1 MGWQEIYH
9 SAEDKWYAMLDSLD
23 QKNIPVY
30 HVIDPI
36 DKVVPSLLVAGV
48 LLLGVLGLFILPLI
62 GIGGGSDVVLSF
74 TDTQGRAISG
84 LSADITIG
92 NESTTRVTNSVGKIV
107 LKGVNTGADILVQVD
122 DVQYQTLSTKEKVSE
137 RNQTLSFTLTPRR
150 VVPALLTFQFVDG
163 GNQSLSGKTLFVSLA
178 CASGAPLEQA
188 QYTITNGILTL
199 NTSEECGT
207 YVGTISG
214 NGIQTKDGVLFTS
227 ANAIIS
233 LSTLSTEK
241 GKAKIT
247 VRSADDDAVLENMD
261 VELISAQGN
270 SIQTITT
277 NSFGVA
283 IFNDVPVGDY
293 YASVN
298 DGAGE
303 YALSTT
309 GTFSLSA
316 NQTTPVDVSLSKQ
329 VQGTLR
335 ISVTAKTGNTWI
347 ANAIVKLI
355 RKSDNKLLASKTT
368 TTENT
373 PITLDVS
380 ERGPFLLT
388 ASHTD
393 YLSETKEI
401 PAVSGEQTVAFALE
415 KLTAQNSG
423 RIVVNVVDE
432 DNLNVD
438 NAHVMLY
445 DAASGFLYH
454 AANPAITDSNGNAKF
469 MGVPSGNYFAR
480 ATKYPAGP
488 SDSPAFQTDKSIAA
502 QTKLTLTIGQ
512 AAVQAIVKDVDG
524 NPVPFAT
531 VEFLTDGTDECLA
544 NKCAVQTDALGVV
557 SRSFKADRKVY
568 VRARA
573 AGFTTYSSASYQ
585 LYPAQTR
592 VIEVKLPKTILG
604 QTPRISF
611 VDVRDPVTNARATD
625 MKSGKTYLA
634 VFQLQVPSALQSLNG
649 GGIMLRV
656 GREELIENDILAI
669 TGINAPGAVVV
680 KGTSYQPGINFED
693 GDELNLTN
701 GNAKWA
707 TLRWNTMVPGVYEV
721 SALVRVSEEASNLD
735 ELPFYYRA
743 WVEDGSTYLRDPAD
757 VTLGTSQTSA
767 LKEGQ
772 YAESYQKIYFNGKS
786 IVCDDT
792 FCYSGESILN
802 EDDQLLVEE
811 SPYDLSIN
819 KRYTYS
825 FVLTSNATTVYQAP
839 KLRVFVSNDAV
850 VASQEVQLNDY
861 TVTRP
866 DGQELQGSNLSTYEI
881 PGGGEGN
888 GLDVG
893 RLEQFKTI
901 VGEFTFTA
909 KQNAATNVV
918 VQLINQG
925 EIVFEQVVPFSIA
938 SSKQILLSVD
948 PTTAAAFIPTTFNV
962 RVRDSEGFEIQDA
975 LVSLLKIDPNQIQQ
989 IIARQYTDITG
1000 RTTLNAPP
1008 SLPNTR
1014 FVIDAV
1020 KGGYAS
1026 DPVRIVVD
1034 ENVATFT
1041 PVQLTFNL
1049 PNSPNTEQFLPLDIT
1064 NQTQQGIIISRAT
1077 ITGDFQGLLSTG
1089 EMRNYVEQYQNTTSI
1104 SSLDTETIQVKASTS
1119 ASVSLVAN
1127 KTLKGD
1133 LVLTFKNT
1141 QSNQEW
1147 VQLVPLQINVR
1158 VIGDCDEEAIQLS
1171 GTPAS
1176 GTLAT
1181 TAFDNRSQTPF
1192 QISNICTVEGQPYQM
1207 RNLKAKVVW
1216 KSNPIGNAELAV
1228 TDIEGSEQAQ
1238 EVLRSSTY
1246 TTLFD
1251 TFKSA
1256 EESTYESILTFTPFP
1271 QNIGQTADF
1280 TVTIAGEIG
1289 SGTNARTVAKSFDV
1303 KIKVTNLETCV
1314 TFNPEPEEEIV
1325 LKSDEDD
1332 VEFEIDTSAC
1342 GNVPVDIFFCTGS
1355 NNSNCSGGAPE
1366 GRLFLSQYSIN
1377 NLSGTKTIK
1386 INRQG
1391 GTLPGSYDLTVD
1403 ASVPGVSPYRIASLN
1418 VKVESDSS
1426 YAFEMEKSDF
1436 TLYQK
1441 NAKDATTIINSL
1453 VTEKVS
1459 VKADECDWGKAA
1471 DHLTNGD
1478 YATAVGV
1485 GAGVYLATAYYA
1497 ASVAGTVV
1505 VASATGTA
1513 TLTGWA
1519 AVSDGCIPC
1528 IVVAV
1533 VAVIVYLVIE
1543 EANQCTDDITAF
1555 LPDYI
1560 INLAGGA
1567 NLSKLPPDA
1576 INILLSNNAS
1586 THVKGEWNTTSSNY
1600 TVVDAQNYVMTQTV
1614 GAVFTNMT
1622 GYTNPNPLFAV
1633 ATLRATEHIHGDEGH
1648 GGNAKVECN
1657 DSTFGMFRVGPGS
1670 EQGSCSP
1677 AYNKVREEKFHVK
1690 FRTQDVNQTLPKLN
1704 FDSVACVSGTTLGAT
1719 GNGSVPQVAFNWS
1732 WSDTT
1737 GIPMYAC
1744 DASNPNAI
1752 YCDATQLNIDI
1763 MKRIKALDDFL
1774 AANQYTFDCPTNPA
1788 AQPDNAQFPA
1798 QQTMQSGF
1806 IGLIASGYDFQTPTS
1821 ILYNGK
1827 IENKTITP
1835 QNGTLTIEMTPLT
1848 GTDTSIKTC
1857 TANTSVPAG
1866 GTSDVSCTISNLPAQ
1881 KYSTR
1886 WTLTSNTTTSIS
1898 FSQLTVPFDIESY
1911 GQVSKGTCE
1920 DLLKTTAILNGVPG
1934 INMWID
1940 AGDPRFA
1947 ENVNDT
1953 SVTYTPAVPNVQV
1966 LNQLMHFDAYLIR
1979 DGYSKDFE
1987 NDFRDYYS
1995 TQAFADAPVWF
2006 KGTPTSPGLNRFY
2019 GDDDALVFSNKYF
2032 NDTTLPNAGKYR
2044 VDISVFFGDDWRLL
2058 DANGS
2063 LNSTIGV
2070 DFYHIKNPV
2079 PNSPFYRLPFNGQV
2093 GLVGTQYNRVG
2104 YGLEFINETNPIKVN
2119 DSLVKTFSGEE
2130 SSAIAQANVEYENDL
2145 RVMNSVPSTRGNIL
2159 EITASSGN
2167 APARIVF
2174 TPSLATPTVLKVTKT
2189 AGTQPFS
2196 AFYHIAENGSPIE
2209 TGSALTYWEGA
2220 GTCYDFTSVPVY
2232 ERFNYSPDRAANNT
2246 DRLNAWQYAY
2256 GVDWPFARQGGD
2268 EYLRTIFYTPA
2279 QGSYSIVSE
2288 TDYAKFFT
2296 ANAASPSTSQSLDGV
2311 STMPYN
2317 NASTVMDS
2325 LQDVFDLVSDGKIC
2339 VTDSGNKA
2347 RFYWNPETVYKQTS
2361 QTSISAFTN
2370 GLVAGQTCVGPPVN
2384 G

>member
-9 SAEDKWYAMLDSLD
+9 SAEDKWYALLDSLD

-36 DKVVPSLLVAGV
+36 DKVVPSLLVASIF
-48 LLLGVLGLFILPLI
+48 LLAILGLFILPLI

-84 LSADITIG
+84 LSVGITIG
-92 NESTTRVTNSVGKIV
+92 NESTARVTNSVGKIV
-107 LKGVNTGADILVQVD
+107 LKGVSTGTEIMIDVE

-137 RNQTLSFTLTPRR
+137 RNQTLTFTLTPRR
-150 VVPALLTFQFVDG
+150 VVPAQLTFQFVDG

-178 CASGAPLEQA
+178 CANGATPEQA
-188 QYTITNGILTL
+188 QHTVTNGILIL
-199 NTSEECGT
+199 NTDEECGT

-261 VELISAQGN
+261 VELISAQGT

-283 IFNDVPVGDY
+283 IFNDIPVGEY
-293 YASVN
+293 YASVS

-303 YALSTT
+303 YALTTT

-316 NQTTPVDVSLSKQ
+316 NQTTPVDVSLGKQ

-335 ISVTAKTGNTWI
+335 ISVTSKTGNAWI
-347 ANAIVKLI
+347 ANAVVKLI

-373 PITLDVS
+373 PIALDVS

-388 ASHTD
+388 ASHAD

-401 PAVSGEQTVAFALE
+401 ASVLGEQTVAFALE

-438 NAHVMLY
+438 NAQVMLY

-469 MGVPSGNYFAR
+469 TGVPSGNYFAR

-512 AAVQAIVKDVDG
+512 AAVQATVKDVDG
-524 NPVPFAT
+524 RPIPFAT

-611 VDVRDPVTNARATD
+611 VDVRDPVTGTRATD

-634 VFQLQVPSALQSLNG
+634 VFQLQVPSALQSLEG

-680 KGTSYQPGINFED
+680 KGTTYQPGIDFED

-701 GNAKWA
+701 GNAKWT
-707 TLRWNTMVPGVYEV
+707 TLRWNTMEPGVYEV

-839 KLRVFVSNDAV
+839 KLRVFVANDAV
-850 VASQEVQLNDY
+850 VPSQEVQLNDY
-861 TVTRP
+861 IVTRP
-866 DGQELQGSNLSTYEI
+866 DGQDLVGSNLSTYEI
-881 PGGGEGN
+881 PGNGEGN

-925 EIVFEQVVPFSIA
+925 EIVFEQVVPLTIA

-989 IIARQYTDITG
+989 IIARQYTDVTG

-1034 ENVATFT
+1034 ENVASFT

-1147 VQLVPLQINVR
+1147 VQLVPLHVNLR
-1158 VIGDCDEEAIQLS
+1158 VIGDCDADAIQLS

-1192 QISNICTVEGQPYQM
+1192 QISNICTVDGQPYQM

-1228 TDIEGSEQAQ
+1228 TDIEGSQQAQ

-1280 TVTIAGEIG
+1280 TVFIAGEIG
-1289 SGTNARTVAKSFDV
+1289 SGSNVRTVDKTFDV

-1314 TFNPEPEEEIV
+1314 TFDPEPEEEIV
-1325 LKSDEDD
+1325 LERDEDD

-1403 ASVPGVSPYRIASLN
+1403 ASVPGVSPYRIAALN

-1426 YAFEMEKSDF
+1426 YAFEMEKTDF

-1441 NAKDATTIINSL
+1441 NAKDATSVINSL
-1453 VTEKVS
+1453 VVENVK
-1459 VKADECDWGKAA
+1459 VKANKCDWESVASRPFAQNVGIAA
-1471 DHLTNGD
+1471 GIGA
-1478 YATAVGV
+1478 ATYV
-1485 GAGVYLATAYYA
+1485 A
-1497 ASVAGTVV
+1497 ASYVAG
-1505 VASATGTA
+1505 A
-1513 TLTGWA
+1513 A
-1519 AVSDGCIPC
+1519 AVTSVQLTSTVMLSDGCIPC
-1528 IVVAV
+1528 LVVAV
-1533 VAVIVYLVIE
+1533 VAAIAYLLYE
-1543 EANQCTDDITAF
+1543 EFDDKCDGSETGM

-1560 INLAGGA
+1560 INLAGTLD
-1567 NLSKLPPDA
+1567 NEELPPDR
-1576 INILLSNNAS
+1576 INILLSNNVS
-1586 THVKGEWNTTSSNY
+1586 THVKGEWNIDASNY
-1600 TVVDAQNYVMTQTV
+1600 QVNNAQTYDYTQTV
-1614 GAVFTNMT
+1614 GAVFTNLT
-1622 GYTNPNPLFAV
+1622 GYSNPNPLFGV
-1633 ATLRATEHIHGDEGH
+1633 ATLRATEHIHGDVGH
-1648 GGNAKVECN
+1648 GGLASVTCN
-1657 DSTFGMFRVGPGS
+1657 NDNFGPFRIGS
-1670 EQGSCSP
+1670 SPSQGSCSG
-1677 AYNKVREEKFHVK
+1677 ANDVIREEKFHVK
-1690 FRTQDVNQTLPKLN
+1690 FRTQDTSQTLPKLN
-1704 FDSVACVSGTTLGAT
+1704 FDSVACVAGTTLGST

-1732 WSDTT
+1732 WNDVS
-1737 GIPMYAC
+1737 GIPLYAC
-1744 DASNPNAI
+1744 DASNADAI

-1763 MKRIKALDDFL
+1763 MKRVRALDEFL
-1774 AANQYTFDCPTNPA
+1774 AANNYSFACPKNPA
-1788 AQPDNAQFPA
+1788 IQLDNAQFPN
-1798 QQTMQSGF
+1798 TNMVPSGF
-1806 IGLIASGYDFQTPTS
+1806 IGATANGYDFLTS
-1821 ILYNGK
+1821 
-1827 IENKTITP
+1827 
-1835 QNGTLTIEMTPLT
+1835 
-1848 GTDTSIKTC
+1848 TSIKFTS
-1857 TANTSVPAG
+1857 TIQNTTSTVQNGILTVDMVPYANANTGSTIGNKTCSASQDVPANG
-1866 GTSDVSCTISNLPAQ
+1866 SVNVECTITGLSLENYTTTW
-1881 KYSTR
+1881 K
-1886 WTLTSNTTTSIS
+1886 LTSNTTSS
-1898 FSQLTVPFDIESY
+1898 VAYSNLVLNFDVDAY
-1911 GQVSKGTCE
+1911 GQAAAGTC
-1920 DLLKTTAILNGVPG
+1920 DNIVKTTAILNGVPG

-1940 AGDPRFA
+1940 VNDPRLG
-1947 ENVNDT
+1947 EYVND
-1953 SVTYTPAVPNVQV
+1953 VNVIYTPSVPNVQV
-1966 LNQLMHFDAYLIR
+1966 LNQLLHFDAYLIR

-2044 VDISVFFGDDWRLL
+2044 VDISVFFGDDWRLI
-2058 DANGS
+2058 DANGG

-2093 GLVGTQYNRVG
+2093 GLVGTQYDRVG

-2119 DSLVKTFSGEE
+2119 DSLVQTFSGEE

-2159 EITASSGN
+2159 EITAPTNSN
-2167 APARIVF
+2167 TPAQIVF
-2174 TPSLATPTVLKVTKT
+2174 TPSLATPTVLKVTKA

-2196 AFYHIAENGSPIE
+2196 AFYHIAENGSPLD
-2209 TGSALTYWEGA
+2209 TGSALAYWEGA
-2220 GTCYDFTSVPVY
+2220 GNCYDYTSVPVY
-2232 ERFNYSPDRAANNT
+2232 ERFNYSPDRAANPT
-2246 DRLNAWQYAY
+2246 DKLNAWQYSY

-2268 EYLRTIFYTPA
+2268 AYLRTIFYTPA

-2296 ANAASPSTSQSLDGV
+2296 ANMASPSTSQTLDGV
-2311 STMPYN
+2311 STMTYN